1 MIGTAS
7 LRSRFTRGTEVL
19 KEQAGSYLRKVT
31 EFLDVLFILM
41 HVTYGSPARMT
52 EINTWKVVNSV
63 HNHRNIYCHARGLIL
78 LGLYNKT
85 TSLTGMERF
94 IIHLLPARLE
104 KLFLSYLIY
113 IRPFEKLLAGGL
125 YKVNNYIIEGYQQYL
140 FTGYKGRFGAERL
153 REIIQQKT
161 SLSTTLHTKLNA
173 QELRQALVAF
183 LDQFAGHSKAVGSD
197 NEDYAH
203 DIQSGHSSRMAI
215 THYAISDQDLPSTNR
230 YDVHVFMLVSEAWF
244 ELLGEESPGK
254 GLKKALQTAQPSG
267 TGQSVEQSIPAI
279 RQIDSNTVERATI
292 IRETIEV
299 YPESVDAKLL
309 PVVPA
314 TFQLLYELRGTNA
327 RFLSPLQAAA
337 IQTIISN
344 PGHSF
349 LVVLPTGGGK
359 SDIVYLTSLYEFKN
373 RRMTILVVPFVA
385 LRYDIIDRAS
395 KLGLRI
401 VQWSPSITTSDITGT
416 HILVV
421 SVDNLDGNNFR
432 RLFSE
437 LLVTKGGHS
446 LVARVIFDEAHTI
459 LGHWEFRPSFHAI
472 QHITSLTIPV
482 VLLSAT
488 IPPNRVREIRK
499 LYNRLDLRLIR
510 SQTTM
515 RPNIGYEVYTG
526 AECRQFFRSRNA
538 EDRALVFCM
547 SKDTVKT
554 LYDHFLA
561 VHDKIGFFSGDLTPD
576 MKADILEKWIRGLY
590 VLVFT
595 TSGLGVGIDYGSVSL
610 VIHYEGLWGLLD
622 YVQESGR
629 AGRKGDKAS
638 NALVITRK
646 DWHPNYKKLTAGD
659 AMAIDDYL
667 SPDGFCRR

>member
-1 MIGTAS
+1 
-7 LRSRFTRGTEVL
+7 
-19 KEQAGSYLRKVT
+19 
-31 EFLDVLFILM
+31 
-41 HVTYGSPARMT
+41 
-52 EINTWKVVNSV
+52 
-63 HNHRNIYCHARGLIL
+63 
-78 LGLYNKT
+78 
-85 TSLTGMERF
+85 
-94 IIHLLPARLE
+94 
-104 KLFLSYLIY
+104 
-113 IRPFEKLLAGGL
+113 
-125 YKVNNYIIEGYQQYL
+125 
-140 FTGYKGRFGAERL
+140 
-153 REIIQQKT
+153 
-161 SLSTTLHTKLNA
+161 
-173 QELRQALVAF
+173 
-183 LDQFAGHSKAVGSD
+183 
-197 NEDYAH
+197 
-203 DIQSGHSSRMAI
+203 
-215 THYAISDQDLPSTNR
+215 
-230 YDVHVFMLVSEAWF
+230 MLVSEAWF

-254 GLKKALQTAQPSG
+254 GLKKMLQAAQPSE
-267 TGQSVEQSIPAI
+267 TGQSIEQPIPAI
-279 RQIDSNTVERATI
+279 RQIDSDTVERATI

-309 PVVPA
+309 PVAPA

-337 IQTIISN
+337 IQTIVSN

-349 LVVLPTGGGK
+349 LVVLPTGSGK

-373 RRMTILVVPFVA
+373 RRVTILVVPFVA
-385 LRYDIIDRAS
+385 LRYDIIDRGI

-401 VQWSPSITTSDITGT
+401 VQWSPSITTSEITGA

-421 SVDNLDGNNFR
+421 SVENLDGNHFR

-437 LLVTKGGHS
+437 LLVTKECHS

-515 RPNIGYEVYTG
+515 RPNISYEVRRVSSDSLLSTL
-526 AECRQFFRSRNA
+526 EQTVDNFFGSRNA
-538 EDRALVFCM
+538 EDRSLVFCM

-554 LYDHFLA
+554 LYDHFLT
-561 VHDKIGFFSGDLTPD
+561 VHDKIGFFYGDLTPD
-576 MKADILEKWIRGLY
+576 MKADILEKWIAGSY

-595 TSGLGVGIDYGSVSL
+595 TSGFGTGIDYGSVSL
-610 VIHYEGLWGLLD
+610 VVHYEGIWGLLD

-629 AGRKGDKAS
+629 AGRKGDKPAK
-638 NALVITRK
+638 ALVILREN
-646 DWHPNYKKLTAGD
+646 WHPNYKKLTAGD
-659 AMAIDDYL
+659 AVAIDDYL
-667 SPDGFCRR
+667 SPNGFCRR